1 MILSVEGSHR
11 VDRRGVEEL
20 GIPEILLM
28 ENASLSVV
36 AAMEERFGSL
46 EGKAVM
52 VLCGPGNNGGDGF
65 ALARHLL
72 LRRARVETFLV
83 SSGSPPKGAAKK
95 NLEILKSL
103 KGPRL
108 LKSEG
113 DLSKAPFMEAL
124 KEAELVVDA
133 LFGTGFRGALRGI
146 FFSLTEILNR
156 SGLPV
161 IAVDIPSGLSGDDPN
176 PTGTVVQAVLTVA
189 LHSYKRAHLLPPAED
204 FCGELTLGSIGLP
217 KKFGREESILETLS
231 PTLFPTLLSPRL
243 KESHKGSYGHLLVVG
258 GSKTKPGAAWM
269 TSSSALR
276 SGVGL
281 VTWAAPPSAWEN
293 LPPSPEVML
302 LPLRETKGEA
312 SGEDLDALLASLSDK
327 SAVVVGPGLGLGR
340 GAQRIVEALLTKCS
354 LPLVVDA
361 DALTL
366 LGLQAAKLWRP
377 GVVYTPH
384 PGEFLRISGA
394 EKQAVERD
402 RWEEGKRWAEENR
415 LWMVLKGHRTLA
427 ALPPKGFFLSLDGNP
442 GMAVGGSGDV
452 LAGVLGALLA
462 RRVGNVPP
470 EEAVLAGVYIHNR
483 AGDLAA
489 ERFGQEGMTAMA
501 IRDCLPEAFRLVK
514 GER

>member
-1 MILSVEGSHR
+1 M
-11 VDRRGVEEL
+11 
-20 GIPEILLM
+20 
-28 ENASLSVV
+28 
-36 AAMEERFGSL
+36 
-46 EGKAVM
+46 
-52 VLCGPGNNGGDGF
+52 
-65 ALARHLL
+65 
-72 LRRARVETFLV
+72 
-83 SSGSPPKGAAKK
+83 
-95 NLEILKSL
+95 
-103 KGPRL
+103 
-108 LKSEG
+108 
-113 DLSKAPFMEAL
+113 
-124 KEAELVVDA
+124 
-133 LFGTGFRGALRGI
+133 
-146 FFSLTEILNR
+146 
-156 SGLPV
+156 
-161 IAVDIPSGLSGDDPN
+161 
-176 PTGTVVQAVLTVA
+176 
-189 LHSYKRAHLLPPAED
+189 
-204 FCGELTLGSIGLP
+204 
-217 KKFGREESILETLS
+217 
-231 PTLFPTLLSPRL
+231 
-243 KESHKGSYGHLLVVG
+243 
-258 GSKTKPGAAWM
+258 
-269 TSSSALR
+269 
-276 SGVGL
+276 
-281 VTWAAPPSAWEN
+281 
-293 LPPSPEVML
+293 
-302 LPLRETKGEA
+302 
-312 SGEDLDALLASLSDK
+312 
-327 SAVVVGPGLGLGR
+327 GLGR